1 MMFRQNYRSRSL
13 VAVLLTAVVVLRFE
27 GSAVAQDESPDQAVA
42 AQPAER
48 ADEPADVQTE
58 PSSDAATS
66 IAADS
71 ESTEAADAAR
81 RTIDEQEAETERLRE
96 SARKSAMAGLLV
108 LSLICIV
115 FLVLIV
121 LVALWARRIRMLTRQ
136 PLPELRPG
144 DPLWYLRKGKG
155 SDSSDIAELTD
166 GGSSHGES

>member
-1 MMFRQNYRSRSL
+1 MFRQNYRSRVL
-13 VAVLLTAVVVLRFE
+13 TAVLLTAVVALRFE
-27 GSAVAQDESPDQAVA
+27 GSVVAQDESPDKPVA
-42 AQPAER
+42 EQPAES
-48 ADEPADVQTE
+48 ADEPADVQTD
-58 PSSDAATS
+58 PSND
-66 IAADS
+66 ADS
-71 ESTEAADAAR
+71 ESSESANAAQR
-81 RTIDEQEAETERLRE
+81 VIDEQETERLRE

-136 PLPELRPG
+136 PLPEQHPG

-155 SDSSDIAELTD
+155 SDSSDIANLTD